1 MIEPI
6 LIVRWAHGQPL
17 IFCKWLKLPVLFF
30 LSSFFC
36 LIFLL
41 IFFLL
46 NVISRKQLGKHQFKI
61 MILIVAVVS
70 WSISAVGNFAF
81 CLCTS
86 ACLHA
91 SPTNQA
97 CSAHLWNSGNL
108 MRLGGWGD
116 GEDFVGP
123 ALTCGLFVLKW
134 CLPNVTCCC
143 PGTEECGICAWQVPA
158 EKVAG
163 LVLPSSFGDKILQ
176 VSPRDLRSFHGVCM
190 GTSMVS
196 DNLAPQ
202 IDHTES

>member
-1 MIEPI
+1 
-6 LIVRWAHGQPL
+6 
-17 IFCKWLKLPVLFF
+17 
-30 LSSFFC
+30 
-36 LIFLL
+36 
-41 IFFLL
+41 
-46 NVISRKQLGKHQFKI
+46 

-81 CLCTS
+81 CSCTS

-116 GEDFVGP
+116 GEEFVWP

-143 PGTEECGICAWQVPA
+143 PGTEECGICTYQQKFLQYWCFQAVSETRSYKSAGCGDLLETSGPFMEFAWVHQWCQITWLLKLTTL
-158 EKVAG
+158 KV
-163 LVLPSSFGDKILQ
+163 SSL
-176 VSPRDLRSFHGVCM
+176 M
-190 GTSMVS
+190 GTLLNQTRLFPPSW
-196 DNLAPQ
+196 A
-202 IDHTES
+202 